1 MPSKNAPTEQP
12 DNHLKNENFNCRTR
26 SAGNTGLVECLMKT
40 IGCPWV
46 SSLGDTRYCK
56 HPSAKQFVDSNQM

>member
-1 MPSKNAPTEQP
+1 MTSKNTLTEQSN
-12 DNHLKNENFNCRTR
+12 NHLENEDFNCRTR
-26 SAGNTGLVECLMKT
+26 SAGDTGLMECLMKT

-56 HPSAKQFVDSNQM
+56 HPSVKQFVDSNQF